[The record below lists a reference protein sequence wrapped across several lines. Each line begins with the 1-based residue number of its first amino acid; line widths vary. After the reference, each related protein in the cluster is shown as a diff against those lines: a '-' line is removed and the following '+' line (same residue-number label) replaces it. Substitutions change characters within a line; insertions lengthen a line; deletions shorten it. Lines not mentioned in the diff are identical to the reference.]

1 MGHRSLQSGLPLLLF
16 AMLLASVFTPT
27 SGVAM
32 QNSGNNPTG
41 ITFTDVTNISGL
53 GEINPGPL
61 LSWSSYGPGTAW
73 GDYDGDGDLDLYV
86 TVRHDHQGYETREAF
101 AEGVNE
107 SIIATAIAE
116 NDSGETFL
124 LENRGGQFV
133 DVSENAGVK
142 LLDSTAIGATWAD
155 YDNDG
160 DFDLYIS
167 NYGVHGSNDT
177 NETGGVPNIMFA
189 NNGNGT
195 FTDVTNL
202 TNLGNPGHS
211 TSGLFAD
218 YDHDGDLD
226 IYSLNAGTVDED
238 IFIVRTETNILY
250 RNDGDSNGD
259 GVPEFSDQTIEAGRI
274 SGQDLNPLLDFIPE
288 VAEEITHSSSIGQST
303 TSEPAM
309 NSLMMD
315 SSSSGT
321 GVSWAGLWFDY
332 NQDGWPDLFIASDF
346 GVSPLYENQKDG
358 TFKLVTQEVGL
369 YAPGTGMGAHSA
381 DIDGDGDFDLCQTN
395 FGHNYIW
402 INQGGDYFENFPD
415 GDVSNPDTSVG
426 HAEGKSN
433 GVNWDCHFLD
443 YDLDGDFDLFMTSGR
458 INVFVSFQENALYQN
473 DGNGVFTDITVDIG
487 LGGHYKSMGASVVDF
502 DGDGDID
509 ILVANSDG
517 PLQLYENNAA
527 QVTANHWLKVDLQG
541 ELSNSHGIGQL
552 VEVELA
558 SGKVLRQ
565 QTYAGSGFLGSG
577 DPTVH
582 FGLGNE
588 NAVKEIRVHW
598 STGHIQIIDDVSVDG
613 TVSVLEEAPPPI
625 YEVTMRETIIVILA
639 LVAVLFLVFKNS
651 VISSVLG
658 KKRKDEHP
666 ESQLEE

>member
-1 MGHRSLQSGLPLLLF
+1 MVPQKSQSRLSLLLF
-16 AMLLASVFTPT
+16 AMLLASVFSPT
-27 SGVAM
+27 LGVAM
-32 QNSGNNPTG
+32 QNSGDDPAG
-41 ITFTDVTNISGL
+41 VSFTEVSNSSGL
-53 GEINPGPL
+53 AEINPGPL
-61 LSWSSYGPGTAW
+61 FSWASYGPGAAW

-101 AEGVNE
+101 AEGVND

-124 LENRGGQFV
+124 LENRDGQFV

-167 NYGVHGSNDT
+167 NYGVHPSNET

-238 IFIVRTETNILY
+238 VFLVRTETNILY

-259 GVPEFSDQTIEAGRI
+259 GVPEFSDQTIEAGRV
-274 SGQDLNPLLDFIPE
+274 SGQDLNPLSDFIPE
-288 VAEEITHSSSIGQST
+288 IAEEKSHPSAIVEPPTSGSVMGSST
-303 TSEPAM
+303 
-309 NSLMMD
+309 MD
-315 SSSSGT
+315 SSSAGT

-332 NQDGWPDLFIASDF
+332 NQDGWSDLFVASDF
-346 GVSPLYENQKDG
+346 GISPLYENQKDG
-358 TFKLVTQEVGL
+358 TFKLVTQDVGL
-369 YAPGTGMGAHSA
+369 NIPGTGMGAHSA

-395 FGHNYIW
+395 FGPNYIW
-402 INQGGDYFENFPD
+402 INQDGNHFEKFPD
-415 GDVSNPDTSVG
+415 TDVSNDD
-426 HAEGKSN
+426 GKKT
-433 GVNWDCHFLD
+433 GVNWDCHFFD

-458 INVFVSFQENALYQN
+458 INVFVSFQENALYNN
-473 DGNGVFTDITVDIG
+473 DGNGFFTDVTVDVG
-487 LGGHYKSMGASVVDF
+487 LGGHLKSMGGSLADF
-502 DGDGDID
+502 DGDGDVD

-527 QVTANHWLKVDLQG
+527 QVTANHWLKVELQG
-541 ELSNSHGIGQL
+541 EISNRYGVGQL
-552 VEVELA
+552 VEVELD

-565 QTYAGSGFLGSG
+565 QTYAGSGFLGSSE
-577 DPTVH
+577 PAVH
-582 FGLGNE
+582 FGLGSE
-588 NAVKEIRVHW
+588 SSVKEVRVHW
-598 STGHIQIIDDVSVDG
+598 STGHVQIVDNVSVDG
-613 TVSVLEEAPPPI
+613 TISVLEEAPPPVDGFPSI
-625 YEVTMRETIIVILA
+625 LLIVVILVIVAA
-639 LVAVLFLVFKNS
+639 LIFIFGNS
-651 VISSVLG
+651 VKQKETKEEDS
-658 KKRKDEHP
+658 K
-666 ESQLEE
+666 LELEA